1 MKRGDELTP
10 LSWDHHHGLVLAFR
24 LKRGL
29 NKNAEAAIMADY
41 VKQAWENSLEPH
53 FSKEEKFLIE
63 PLEKYSKSADLLIR
77 QLKRDHLFF
86 RNLIN
91 KIKTKNSNLKS
102 YLQEFAEALE
112 KHIRFEEREFFPAVE
127 KQVPPKQLQVIGR
140 SIHDLHQTADMC
152 WTPEFWQG

>member
-1 MKRGDELTP
+1 MKRGDTLKP

-29 NKNAEAAIMADY
+29 NKNTDGAIMADY

-53 FSKEEKFLIE
+53 FNKEESFLIE

-86 RNLIN
+86 RILIN
-91 KIKTKNSNLKS
+91 KIKLKDINLKAQ
-102 YLQEFAEALE
+102 LQEFAGALE

-127 KQVPPKQLQVIGR
+127 KQIPLKQLQVIGK
-140 SIHDLHQTADMC
+140 SIHDLHQTVDMC

>member
-1 MKRGDELTP
+1 MKRGEELAP

-29 NKNAEAAIMADY
+29 NRNADGLIMADY
-41 VKQAWENSLEPH
+41 VKQAWENSLKPH
-53 FSKEEKFLIE
+53 FDKEERFLIK

-86 RNLIN
+86 GNMIN

-127 KQVPPKQLQVIGR
+127 KQVPPKQLALIGR
-140 SIHDLHQTADMC
+140 SIHALYQTVDMC